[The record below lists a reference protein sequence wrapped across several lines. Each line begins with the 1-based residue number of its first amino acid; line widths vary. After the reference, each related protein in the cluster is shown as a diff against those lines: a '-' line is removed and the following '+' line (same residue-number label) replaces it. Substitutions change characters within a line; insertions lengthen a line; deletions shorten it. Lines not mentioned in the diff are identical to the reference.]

1 MGASQR
7 RKGATAERELAA
19 LLTDALGIAVKR
31 NLGQARDSGDDITVG
46 RYRIE
51 AKNHARLSVP
61 EWLRQAEASCTR
73 AGDVPIVAFR
83 QPGGRWYVVTA
94 IEDWVPLV
102 RDDITGITAHD

>member
-7 RKGATAERELAA
+7 RKGAVAERELAA
-19 LLTDALGIAVKR
+19 LLTDSLGVVVKR
-31 NLGQARDSGDDITVG
+31 KLGAARDGGDDIQVA

-61 EWLRQAEASCTR
+61 EWLRQAEASCTN

-94 IEDWVPLV
+94 LEDWMPLIREEV
-102 RDDITGITAHD
+102 TDA